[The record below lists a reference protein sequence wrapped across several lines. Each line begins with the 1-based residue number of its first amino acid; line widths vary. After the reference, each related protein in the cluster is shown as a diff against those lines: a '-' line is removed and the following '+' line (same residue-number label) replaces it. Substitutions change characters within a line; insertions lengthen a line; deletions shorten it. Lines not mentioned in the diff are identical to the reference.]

1 MGEFVTTMTQQMQSN
16 TGQEIQ
22 SGQATNNPSSKR
34 DLLVWGLL
42 VALMLLVTFMQL
54 RFYDWP
60 VSVDLKVYAVGAHE
74 MIHGRELYTDI
85 WDLKPPAVWVTFAV
99 SEWLFGYGPQQF
111 FALVVI
117 CNILLIVGIYRAAL
131 VTGMGPW
138 AGLAGAL
145 IWSIQCT
152 NINLE
157 LHNANTEYFIN
168 VLMVWAFVGMLRQVF
183 GTQRL
188 WVGIAIGFSL
198 LLASLYKH
206 SIVLGM
212 VPLAIAYVWAMY
224 NAGRFRHALR
234 DALIFA
240 LIGLLGWGLV
250 FTWFGMHGRMDDLY
264 FTMVDFGR
272 YYGGNV
278 FANIWAKSNFSF
290 WFDLLNYYR
299 GFFFL
304 LFLTALLIIEL
315 GKSSSNQ
322 KLVMFLGLLSF
333 AYVSSFCLM
342 DHFGHY
348 FQYMVLALS
357 LGAGWSLTSLWR
369 NRQRIP
375 RSVLIVVTGCLI
387 YGIGATQWGTWT
399 GTLEQYNQRDVV
411 HKRMATGR
419 EVGKWIGKRLT
430 ADQFLFVWG
439 FRMEPVFV
447 SGVRISSGVMVPI
460 PAVDGPFTERMTNMI
475 RQNLQAHPPQMV
487 LFCDAWAMDLPAV
500 QDHVITHWI
509 KANFTRLAE
518 SDDFPGFSLWVPKG
532 APQDLPPVPQSP

>member
-1 MGEFVTTMTQQMQSN
+1 
-16 TGQEIQ
+16 
-22 SGQATNNPSSKR
+22 
-34 DLLVWGLL
+34 
-42 VALMLLVTFMQL
+42 
-54 RFYDWP
+54 
-60 VSVDLKVYAVGAHE
+60 
-74 MIHGRELYTDI
+74 
-85 WDLKPPAVWVTFAV
+85 
-99 SEWLFGYGPQQF
+99 
-111 FALVVI
+111 
-117 CNILLIVGIYRAAL
+117 
-131 VTGMGPW
+131 
-138 AGLAGAL
+138 
-145 IWSIQCT
+145 
-152 NINLE
+152 
-157 LHNANTEYFIN
+157 
-168 VLMVWAFVGMLRQVF
+168 
-183 GTQRL
+183 
-188 WVGIAIGFSL
+188 
-198 LLASLYKH
+198 
-206 SIVLGM
+206 
-212 VPLAIAYVWAMY
+212 
-224 NAGRFRHALR
+224 
-234 DALIFA
+234 
-240 LIGLLGWGLV
+240 
-250 FTWFGMHGRMDDLY
+250 
-264 FTMVDFGR
+264 
-272 YYGGNV
+272 
-278 FANIWAKSNFSF
+278 
-290 WFDLLNYYR
+290 
-299 GFFFL
+299 
-304 LFLTALLIIEL
+304 
-315 GKSSSNQ
+315 
-322 KLVMFLGLLSF
+322 
-333 AYVSSFCLM
+333 
-342 DHFGHY
+342 
-348 FQYMVLALS
+348 MVLALS